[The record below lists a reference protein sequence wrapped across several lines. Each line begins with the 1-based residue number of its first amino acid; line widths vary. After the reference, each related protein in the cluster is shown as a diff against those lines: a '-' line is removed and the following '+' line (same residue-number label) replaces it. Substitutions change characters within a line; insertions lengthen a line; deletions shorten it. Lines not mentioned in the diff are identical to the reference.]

1 MNKDIVGG
9 KWNEIK
15 GEIKRVWGELTDDE
29 LEQSKGDMTA
39 ISGIIQQRYGQKK
52 EDIST
57 GLKGI
62 YERFTEKLA
71 DKTQSVKEDL
81 RDRSH

>member
-1 MNKDIVGG
+1 MNNDMASG

-29 LEQSKGDMTA
+29 LEKSKGDMTA
-39 ISGIIQQRYGQKK
+39 IGGIIQQRYGQKK
-52 EDIST
+52 EEVSS

-62 YERFTEKLA
+62 YDRFSGKVA
-71 DKTQSVKEDL
+71 DKTQKIKEDL
-81 RDRSH
+81 RDQH